1 MNWKDVAID
10 DLERFERQKQAL
22 ANISARLD
30 VLEDCYTS
38 LKSVAMDKTP
48 VQGGSTPIEDKL
60 LSNLVERERL
70 KHTYKATKKLV
81 ELTEKGLGR
90 LNEDE
95 KRTLELFYIHRH
107 KYHVERLMEELGY
120 EKTRIYS
127 LKDSALYKFTIS
139 MYGLPEY

>member
-38 LKSVAMDKTP
+38 LKSVATDKTP

-95 KRTLELFYIHRH
+95 KRTLELFFIHRH